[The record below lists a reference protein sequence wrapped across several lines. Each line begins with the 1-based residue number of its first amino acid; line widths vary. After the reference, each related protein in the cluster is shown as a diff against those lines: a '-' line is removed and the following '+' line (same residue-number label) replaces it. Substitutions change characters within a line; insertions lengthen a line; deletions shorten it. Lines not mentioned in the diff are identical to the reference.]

1 MITPL
6 TILSIFFGISFLD
19 GMFMWGLNEGF
30 YLVAGLAMIA
40 SVIWMWVIELKK

>member
-19 GMFMWGLNEGF
+19 GMFAWGLADGF
-30 YLVAGLAMIA
+30 YIIAGLAMIG
-40 SVIWMWVIELKK
+40 SVIWMWMIELRK